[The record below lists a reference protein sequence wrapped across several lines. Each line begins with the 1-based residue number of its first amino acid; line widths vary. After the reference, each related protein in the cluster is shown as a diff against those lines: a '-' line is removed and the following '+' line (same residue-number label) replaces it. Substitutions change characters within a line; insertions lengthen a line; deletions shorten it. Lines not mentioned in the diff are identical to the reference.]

1 MLEIA
6 LMSALVVVVSF
17 GLLMVILFWIGFS
30 IVIWNAR

>member
-6 LMSALVVVVSF
+6 LMSALVMFVSF
-17 GLLMVILFWIGFS
+17 GLLIVIVFWIGFS